1 MFSGAEGPGR
11 GSHAA
16 GLLLLLA
23 VLLQAEELAN
33 YTPAVALEVHNHAA
47 GLLL

>member
-1 MFSGAEGPGR
+1 VASKWHN
-11 GSHAA
+11 HAA
-16 GLLLLLA
+16 GLLLSLA
-23 VLLQAEELAN
+23 VTVMLQAEELAD